1 LFKNSFLKT
10 RLIKLYKEKRFMMIK
25 KLNLFFT
32 LILIVSSTINAQQ
45 LANQQKQTYEVKEL
59 LSEKMLNVDIKE
71 FFVREI
77 RKTDLVKAIDN
88 HEFVHFYLD
97 RYQTTYRELIKTELS
112 KYKTII
118 TLQQAEDLSKD
129 IITEMANDF
138 KRSKTNSTKVIKNN
152 TARHIDLFN
161 SINKGPGDPCTN
173 ADFETGDATGW
184 DLSYGQVDPAPTAP
198 FNYINVTPTTLATST
213 QHTIMTGAGTDA
225 IGGFPVV
232 YPGGT
237 SSLMIGDGTGTNNS
251 AADASQ
257 TFLVDV
263 NSAAFSYSYAIV
275 LMDPGHT
282 PEEQPYFKINMYD
295 ENGDPIQCGD
305 YSVVAGG
312 SGADPDFLPFTFN
325 SENGVYMPW
334 RTTFAPL
341 QGYIGQNVTIEFVVG
356 DCSQGGHFGYAYIDA
371 SCASME
377 VFGPDTIT
385 CSGPIVISAPPG
397 AASYLWSPTG
407 ETTESITVSTPGQY
421 QVEVTPVTGATCSI
435 TLTKDIYEF
444 IDTVTAAF
452 TAVPTTICTGESVTF
467 TDQSSLTGSGSI
479 VGWQWDFDG
488 NGITDN
494 TTQNP
499 THVFNTAGSFNV
511 NLNAVSQGCSDD
523 TTLQITVIQ
532 TPTTN
537 FTAPTVCL
545 GVATDFTDVSTG
557 GVNVWNWD
565 FDNNGIVDNT
575 TQNPDFTFTSVGSF
589 PVSLSVSN
597 GTCSHDTT
605 INVDVTLSSIANFTA
620 PTVCL
625 GVATDFT
632 DISLGGVDTWN
643 WDFDN
648 DGTVDN
654 TSQNPTFTF
663 ASTGT
668 FPVNLEVSVG
678 SNCVHDTTINITVTE
693 SSIANFTAP
702 TVCLG
707 VATNFTDLSLGGVDI
722 WNWDFDNNGTVDN
735 STQNPS
741 FTFSSSGTFPV
752 NLEVSVGGNCVHD
765 TTINVTVTE
774 SSIANFTA
782 TTTCLGSATNF
793 TDISTVGVDTWN
805 WDFDNNGTV
814 DNSTQNP
821 SFTFTSTGTFPV
833 NLEVS
838 TGGLCSHDT
847 TINVIVVSQPTA
859 SYNFN
864 TACLG
869 ETTFFND
876 ASNGNGSS
884 LNQWEWDFNNDGI
897 VDNTSQNPS
906 QIFSNSGSFT
916 VSLTVASSSGC
927 EDIFTSTVNVFA
939 NPIADFATE
948 ANPCENNST
957 QFNDLS
963 LIGSSIINSW
973 NWDFNSDGTIDNIN
987 QSPSITSDPNNS
999 LVTLYVSDVNGCND
1013 SIVKSVVV
1021 EFLNATQSIV
1031 PNIFT
1036 PNGDNWNDELVFKG
1050 VDDTKEFSIKIFN
1063 RWGRMMFES
1072 TDALKSWDGKDA
1084 TDGTYFYELKYTDI
1098 CSDVE
1103 KLVTGTVTLL
1113 RGPKK

>member
-1 LFKNSFLKT
+1 
-10 RLIKLYKEKRFMMIK
+10 MIK
-25 KLNLFFT
+25 KLTQIFILTILFNS
-32 LILIVSSTINAQQ
+32 IVNAQQ
-45 LANQQKQTYEVKEL
+45 LTNNQPFQVKEL
-59 LSEKMLNVDIKE
+59 LNEKMLNVDIKE
-71 FFVREI
+71 YFVREI
-77 RKTDLVKAIDN
+77 RKTDLVKPIDN

-97 RYQTTYRELIKTELS
+97 RYQSSYKELIKTELS
-112 KYKTII
+112 KYKTTI
-118 TLQQAEDLSKD
+118 TLQQAEDLGKD
-129 IITEMANDF
+129 LIAKMAIDF
-138 KRSKTNSTKVIKNN
+138 KKFKVNSNGNTKNN
-152 TARHIDLFN
+152 TAKHIDLFN
-161 SINKGPGDPCTN
+161 VVNKGPGDPCTN
-173 ADFETGDATGW
+173 ADFETSDATGW
-184 DLSYGQVDPAPTAP
+184 DLSYGQVPTAPTAP
-198 FNYINVTPTTLATST
+198 FSYINVTPTTLATSLG

-232 YPGGT
+232 FPGGT

-257 TFLVDV
+257 TFLVDA

-325 SENGVYMPW
+325 SETGVYMPW

-371 SCASME
+371 SCSSME
-377 VFGPDTIT
+377 VLGPDTIT
-385 CSGPIVISAPPG
+385 CTGPIVISAPPG
-397 AASYLWSPTG
+397 AATYLWSPTG

-421 QVEVTPVTGATCSI
+421 EVSVTPVTGAACSI

-444 IDTVTAAF
+444 VDTVSAVF
-452 TAVPTTICTGESVTF
+452 TAVPTTICTGESISF
-467 TDQSSLTGSGSI
+467 TDQSSLSGSGSI
-479 VGWQWDFDG
+479 VGWEWDFDG
-488 NGITDN
+488 NGTIDN
-494 TTQNP
+494 TSQNP
-499 THVFNTAGSFNV
+499 THVFNTAGTFNV
-511 NLNAVSQGCSDD
+511 NLNATSQGCSDD
-523 TTLQITVIQ
+523 TTMQITVIQ
-532 TPTTN
+532 TPITN

-545 GVATDFTDVSTG
+545 GVATNFTDVSTG
-557 GVNVWNWD
+557 GVNSWNWD
-565 FDNNGIVDNT
+565 FNNDATTDNT
-575 TQNPDFTFTSVGSF
+575 NQNPNFTFTSVGSF

-632 DISLGGVDTWN
+632 DVSIGGVDTWN
-643 WDFDN
+643 WDFNN
-648 DGTVDN
+648 DGIVDN

-678 SNCVHDTTINITVTE
+678 SNCVHDTTINVTVTE
-693 SSIANFTAP
+693 SSTANFTAP

-707 VATNFTDLSLGGVDI
+707 TTTNFTDISLGGVNT
-722 WNWDFDNNGTVDN
+722 WGWDFDNNGTIDN
-735 STQNPS
+735 TTQNPT
-741 FTFSSSGTFPV
+741 FTFTSSGVFPV
-752 NLEVSVGGNCVHD
+752 NLTVSLGGSCSHD
-765 TTINVTVTE
+765 TTINVTVTG
-774 SSIANFTA
+774 SSTANFTA
-782 TTTCLGSATNF
+782 STTCLGTATNF
-793 TDISTVGVDTWN
+793 TDASTVGVDTWS
-805 WDFDNNGTV
+805 WDFDNNGTI

-821 SFTFTSTGTFPV
+821 IFTFPSIGTFPV

-847 TINVIVVSQPTA
+847 TINITVVSQPSA
-859 SYNFN
+859 SFSFN
-864 TACLG
+864 TVCFGSITL
-869 ETTFFND
+869 FND
-876 ASNGNGSS
+876 ASNGSS
-884 LNQWEWDFNNDGI
+884 INQWEWDFNNDGAI
-897 VDNTSQNPS
+897 DNATQNPTL
-906 QIFSNSGSFT
+906 IFANSGSFT
-916 VSLTVASSSGC
+916 VNLTVTSSSGC
-927 EDIFTSTVNVFA
+927 EDTFSTTVEVFA

-948 ANPCENNST
+948 ANPCEDKT
-957 QFNDLS
+957 TRFNDLS
-963 LIGSSIINSW
+963 TNGSSFINNW
-973 NWDFNSDGTIDNIN
+973 NWDFNSDGIIDNTTQN
-987 QSPSITSDPNNS
+987 PSIISDTNNN

-1013 SIVKSVVV
+1013 SIIKPIVVQ
-1021 EFLNATQSIV
+1021 FLDANHNIV

-1084 TDGTYFYELKYTDI
+1084 SDGTYFYELIYTDI
-1098 CSDVE
+1098 CSSEE